1 MALAVCHQSNTAQ
14 CTDLRLKVPLNSMSK
29 PCSATDETVVQLL
42 LLTVAYNQFPTSG
55 MSMGRVPQTVARLRH
70 ASSMPRASV
79 LGRGRREPSH
89 TAAEARMPTGAQDRC
104 LTPGHGRGNRCRG
117 GPPKRGSSRAPRAG
131 SIEQRALLYHSAGSA

>member
-1 MALAVCHQSNTAQ
+1 MSLAVYHQPKTAH

-29 PCSATDETVVQLL
+29 PCSATDETLVQLL
-42 LLTVAYNQFPTSG
+42 LLTVAYDKPPMSG
-55 MSMGRVPQTVARLRH
+55 MSMGSVPRTVARLRH
-70 ASSMPRASV
+70 ASSVPRASV

-89 TAAEARMPTGAQDRC
+89 TAAVAQMPTGAQDRC